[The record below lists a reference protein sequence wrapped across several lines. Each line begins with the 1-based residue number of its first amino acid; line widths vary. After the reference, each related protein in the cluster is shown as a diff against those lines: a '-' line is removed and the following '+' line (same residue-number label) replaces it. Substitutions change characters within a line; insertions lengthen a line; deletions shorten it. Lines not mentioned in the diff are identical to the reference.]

1 MGSSKTPEAR
11 GTQGDPGRSASQPR
25 RWPLGARVERRSLL
39 LTRDCV
45 SLGET
50 RTTFSHKGPVCLQN
64 RRKLPMAL
72 IGSAARTR
80 PTERARVRHGA
91 RTLSWPR
98 DARATSLRALTRAV
112 TLDQSRAPHSLLSC
126 SPQPAPIAKLS
137 LCENTGGTRYAGSRK
152 ERGEA
157 LRDSRAFCANGY
169 APFASMRFLA
179 EGKWCSPKSHR

>member
-1 MGSSKTPEAR
+1 MKSGSCAR
-11 GTQGDPGRSASQPR
+11 SGTLFDSGHRKQNFLTQFFSPT
-25 RWPLGARVERRSLL
+25 RVR
-39 LTRDCV
+39 C
-45 SLGET
+45 
-50 RTTFSHKGPVCLQN
+50 CLQN
-64 RRKLPMAL
+64 KRKLPMAL
-72 IGSAARTR
+72 IGSSARTR

-112 TLDQSRAPHSLLSC
+112 TLDQRRAPHSLLSC

-157 LRDSRAFCANGY
+157 LRDSRAFCESCDASFAHCAFLPKANSA
-169 APFASMRFLA
+169 APKIPSRDF
-179 EGKWCSPKSHR
+179 

>member
-1 MGSSKTPEAR
+1 MTLNSSSRALTLLFR
-11 GTQGDPGRSASQPR
+11 T
-25 RWPLGARVERRSLL
+25 RVR
-39 LTRDCV
+39 C
-45 SLGET
+45 
-50 RTTFSHKGPVCLQN
+50 CLQN
-64 RRKLPMAL
+64 KRKLPMAL
-72 IGSAARTR
+72 IGSSARTR

-112 TLDQSRAPHSLLSC
+112 TLDQRRAPHSLLSC

-157 LRDSRAFCANGY
+157 LRDSRASCESGAASFAPKLLLPKAKCAGPQISPL
-169 APFASMRFLA
+169 AGARFFKGA
-179 EGKWCSPKSHR
+179 AR

>member
-1 MGSSKTPEAR
+1 MTLNSSSRALTLLFR
-11 GTQGDPGRSASQPR
+11 T
-25 RWPLGARVERRSLL
+25 RVR
-39 LTRDCV
+39 C
-45 SLGET
+45 
-50 RTTFSHKGPVCLQN
+50 CLQN
-64 RRKLPMAL
+64 KRKLPMAL
-72 IGSAARTR
+72 IGSSARTR

-112 TLDQSRAPHSLLSC
+112 TLDQRRAPHSLLSR

-157 LRDSRAFCANGY
+157 LRDSRAFCESCEG
-169 APFASMRFLA
+169 FICSLRFLA
-179 EGKWCSPKSHR
+179 EGKWCSPMMACGCRALVAAQSTLTK